1 MAQLEKVNKP
11 FVLSAGTLTGDPIKN
26 SKGEDLGKVEELM
39 IDLEEGR
46 ISYAVVSFG
55 GFLGINSKFF
65 AIPWGLLRVDTDQKC
80 VILDID
86 KEVLENGPGFD
97 KNNWPDTPTREWLAN
112 LYLYYEY
119 PRYW

>member
-1 MAQLEKVNKP
+1 MAHLVKVKKP
-11 FVLSAGTLTGDPIKN
+11 FVLSAGTLTGDPIRN

-65 AIPWGLLRVDTDQKC
+65 AIPWGLLRVDTDQEC

>member
-1 MAQLEKVNKP
+1 MVMEKVQKP
-11 FVLSAGTLTGDPIKN
+11 FVLSTGTLTGTPIKN
-26 SKGEDLGKVEELM
+26 NKGEDLGKVEELM
-39 IDLEEGR
+39 LDLEEGR

-65 AIPWGLLRVDTDQKC
+65 AIPWGLLTVDTDEEC
-80 VILDID
+80 VFLNID

-97 KNNWPDTPTREWLAN
+97 KNDWPDTPTREWLAN
-112 LYLYYEY
+112 IYLYYEY